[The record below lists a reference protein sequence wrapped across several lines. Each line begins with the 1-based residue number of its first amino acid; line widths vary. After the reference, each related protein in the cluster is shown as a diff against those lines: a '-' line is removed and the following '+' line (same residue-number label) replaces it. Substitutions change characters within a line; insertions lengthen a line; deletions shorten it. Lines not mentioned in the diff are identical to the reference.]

1 MFNKIRY
8 KRRKSKQI
16 LKEKASIFSESH
28 KELFGQSFRDDWCTN
43 LKTKQK
49 YQEIMR
55 KETKS
60 TLTTFSRNKP
70 PFRGGPPAS
79 SYGTGGGVRAPQA
92 FSARTMLQ
100 TQREHGKSNKITL
113 PQHSTTSGFRQVKST
128 SFRQK
133 PFPCQSE
140 TGSSGRKSK
149 ILFRKLGKI
158 NSRCE
163 YFGYCAGFQNLF
175 LTNTFSVDPPPLAKV
190 NQEERLQ
197 INSEIKKM
205 LRKGTT
211 QQVISESGEFLS
223 NLFLVNKKDGGHRSV
238 IISNIWTA

>member
-8 KRRKSKQI
+8 KRRKSKQV

-92 FSARTMLQ
+92 FSATTMLQ
-100 TQREHGKSNKITL
+100 TQREHGRVIKSPYLNTPQLLDLDRSKVRLFVRNLFHVKARQALVDGRVKFYSENWGKLTQDVNILVIVQGFKI
-113 PQHSTTSGFRQVKST
+113 
-128 SFRQK
+128 SFSQT
-133 PFPCQSE
+133 PFP
-140 TGSSGRKSK
+140 
-149 ILFRKLGKI
+149 F
-158 NSRCE
+158 
-163 YFGYCAGFQNLF
+163 
-175 LTNTFSVDPPPLAKV
+175 DPPPLAKV

-205 LRKGTT
+205 LRKGTI

-238 IISNIWTA
+238 IISNI